1 MTMGTPLT
9 NAPVYVT
16 VAQVRFNAILKLA
29 EFLPTIQ
36 ERFRTSGFPDYAV
49 NKVIVIQIANQNG
62 QPVPTP
68 GFQEHYAFRN
78 IEKTL
83 SFILETDKLSFQSTR
98 YGTFERFSETFLQGL
113 SIVHDVVRLDFT
125 ERIGMRY
132 LDRVSPVGSDTLDQY
147 LVPEVRGLSD
157 CVGGTPLRSFY
168 EVLSQN
174 GDIKLLSRVITQTG
188 PLAFPPDLMPGDMA
202 IDPRFAA
209 YDGLHAIL
217 DNDGFFDGRESYS
230 SETVGRYLTAIHDAV
245 TKAFRATVTPH
256 ALKVWE

>member
-1 MTMGTPLT
+1 MGTALT

-36 ERFRTSGFPDYAV
+36 EHFRTSGFPDYAL
-49 NKVIVIQIANQNG
+49 NKVMVIQITNQNG

-68 GFQEHYAFRN
+68 SLQDHYGFRN
-78 IEKTL
+78 AEKTL
-83 SFILETDKLSFQSTR
+83 GFILETDKLTFQSTR
-98 YGTFERFSETFLQGL
+98 YGTFERFSEMFLQGL

-132 LDRVSPVGSDTLDQY
+132 LDRVSPIGNDSLNEY
-147 LVPEVRGLSD
+147 LVPEARGLSD
-157 CVGGTPLRSFY
+157 RVGGTPLRSFF
-168 EVLSQN
+168 EVLSEN
-174 GDIKLLSRVITQTG
+174 GGIKLLSRVITQTG
-188 PLAFPPDLMPGDMA
+188 PLAFPPDLMRGDMA

-217 DNDGFFDGRESYS
+217 DNDGFFEGRESYS
-230 SETVGRYLTAIHDAV
+230 AETVARYLTAIHEVV

-256 ALKVWE
+256 ALEVWK